1 MQIIK
6 KFVHTGDVAIDIKQ
20 YLLDNEYINLV
31 FIHGYSSSK
40 NTWDRVTN
48 ELSNCFNITTLDLR
62 GMGRSGRF
70 SDKFTN
76 DVWINDLII
85 VLEKLFKQKIIL
97 IGHSLGGWIATNIA
111 SKRPDLVKKLVL
123 VDPYTSAPNDVRKKV
138 RRIPS
143 ADIEFRA
150 IRSNKIKS
158 AKTPKDLIIEIK
170 KIYPNASKRSIEIL
184 SRMWFDLDH
193 ILEKNRIRENINID
207 KFIQIYK
214 KISCNILFILGSPLL
229 GGIVTKEEKKYI
241 KNLIPD
247 SKFLEL
253 KNSGHTPH
261 IEDHINFID
270 KIKKE
275 IK

>member
-20 YLLDNEYINLV
+20 YLLSSNCSNLV

-48 ELSNCFNITTLDLR
+48 ELSNFYNITTIDLR

-70 SDKFTN
+70 SDKFTY
-76 DVWINDLII
+76 DVWINDLVI
-85 VLEKLFKQKIIL
+85 VLEKLFEQKIIL
-97 IGHSLGGWIATNIA
+97 IGHSLGGWLATNIA
-111 SKRPDLVKKLVL
+111 SRRPDLVSKLIL
-123 VDPYTSAPNDVRKKV
+123 VDPYTSAPNEIRNKI

-143 ADIEFRA
+143 ADAKFRKN
-150 IRSNKIKS
+150 RSKKIKN
-158 AKTPKDLIIEIK
+158 AKTPKDLISETK
-170 KIYPNASKRSIEIL
+170 KIYPNASKKSIDIL

-193 ILEKNRIRENINID
+193 ILEKNRIRENINLD
-207 KFIQIYK
+207 KFIKIYK
-214 KISCNILFILGSPLL
+214 KINCNILFILGIPSL
-229 GGIVTKEEKKYI
+229 GGIVTKDETKYL
-241 KNLIPD
+241 KNLLPN
-247 SKFLEL
+247 SKFAEL

-261 IEDHINFID
+261 IEDHKKFIA
-270 KIKKE
+270 KIKRE

>member
-6 KFVHTGDVAIDIKQ
+6 TFVHTGDVAIDVKQ
-20 YLLDNEYINLV
+20 YLLDSKSINLV
-31 FIHGYSSSK
+31 FVHGYSSSK

-48 ELSNCFNITTLDLR
+48 ELSNFYNITTIDLR

-70 SDKFTN
+70 SDKFTY

-85 VLEKLFKQKIIL
+85 VLEKLFEQKIIL
-97 IGHSLGGWIATNIA
+97 VGHSLGGWIATNIA
-111 SKRPDLVKKLVL
+111 SKRSDLVSKLIL
-123 VDPYTSAPNDVRKKV
+123 VDPYTSAPDEVRNKI
-138 RRIPS
+138 RRIP
-143 ADIEFRA
+143 ATDIEFRKK
-150 IRSNKIKS
+150 RSKKIMN
-158 AKTPKDLIIEIK
+158 ARTPKDLISETK
-170 KIYPNASKRSIEIL
+170 KIYPNASKHSIKIL

-214 KISCNILFILGSPLL
+214 KINCEILFILGSPRL

-241 KNLIPD
+241 KNLLPD

-261 IEDHINFID
+261 IEDHKKFID

>member
-1 MQIIK
+1 MQITK
-6 KFVHTGDVAIDIKQ
+6 KFVHTGDVAIDVKQ
-20 YLLDNEYINLV
+20 YLLDSKYTNLV

-40 NTWDRVTN
+40 NTWDRVTS
-48 ELSNCFNITTLDLR
+48 ELSNFYNITTLDLR

-70 SDKFTN
+70 SDKFSY

-85 VLEKLFKQKIIL
+85 VLEKLFEQKVIL

-111 SKRPDLVKKLVL
+111 SKRPDLVNHLVL
-123 VDPYTSAPNDVRKKV
+123 VDPYTSAPDDVRNKI

-143 ADIEFRA
+143 ADVEFRKN
-150 IRSNKIKS
+150 RSKKIKN
-158 AKTPKDLIIEIK
+158 AKTPKDLISETK
-170 KIYPNASKRSIEIL
+170 KIYPNASKHSIKIL

-193 ILEKNRIRENINID
+193 ILEKNRIREKINID

-214 KISCNILFILGSPLL
+214 NINCNILFILGTPSL
-229 GGIVTKEEKKYI
+229 GGIVSREEKKYM
-241 KNLIPD
+241 KNLLPD
-247 SKFLEL
+247 SKFLDL
-253 KNSGHTPH
+253 KNSGHTPQ
-261 IEDHINFID
+261 IEDHIKFID